1 MHGTKK
7 QFQSEKNERL
17 RKEKAASSQ
26 NVRKSRPIILI
37 ELANNRNST

>member
-7 QFQSEKNERL
+7 QFQSEKNELL

-26 NVRKSRPIILI
+26 NVQKSRPIILI
-37 ELANNRNST
+37 GLANNRNST